1 LDSVSELLIKNDDSQ
16 INRIKRKYTRRNK
29 VNGNFSQINRI
40 KKKYTRSNLLNDKFL
55 KINRIKRNLVTAE
68 NSLAKSTI
76 KIENVAPNEPKLAK
90 LKITERKRPTEL
102 NETLT
107 EEPVNNCLLKS
118 QSGAVGES
126 QNKFKCLNC
135 NKLFSELKQLHI
147 HKDIS
152 CHLINKS
159 VPDGIPYFKCYFCMR
174 IFSNKFK
181 FMSHT
186 LLCSSFN
193 SF

>member
-1 LDSVSELLIKNDDSQ
+1 LDNVAELLIKNDDSQ

-40 KKKYTRSNLLNDKFL
+40 KKKYTRSNLLNDKFS
-55 KINRIKRNLVTAE
+55 KINRIKRNLVSAE
-68 NSLAKSTI
+68 NSNSTL
-76 KIENVAPNEPKLAK
+76 KTENVISNEPKLAK
-90 LKITERKRPTEL
+90 LKITERKRPNEL

-107 EEPVNNCLLKS
+107 EEPVNNCFLKPQSETVGKS
-118 QSGAVGES
+118 Q
-126 QNKFKCLNC
+126 NIFRCLNC

-152 CHLINKS
+152 CHIINKS

-174 IFSNKFK
+174 IFSNKLK